1 MVFIISVRGVN
12 PVSTAHSDEARQT
25 SHTMQEKETTSAV
38 LDSEDAEDTGTA
50 EPSATAE
57 DEGDEPKKK
66 KKQSG
71 PMALM
76 FNDTITPPSVGN
88 LIDGPVIA
96 VDKSRVYID
105 LFPFGTGIIYGREF
119 LNAKDI
125 LRKVNLG
132 DNISAKVIEAENED
146 GYIELSLKEARQA
159 LIWGEAEQ
167 AILNK
172 TVFELPVKDANKG
185 GLIFEWQSI
194 QGFLPASQLKSE
206 HYPRVEDGDKDR
218 ILDELKKLIGTKLS
232 VSIIAA
238 APKEGKL
245 IFSEKDPDQKEKEQ
259 LIDKYKVGDIVEG
272 EATGVVEFGIFI
284 KLEENLE
291 GLVHISEIDWGL
303 VEDPNN
309 FVKVGEKVK
318 VKVIDIKDGKVSLS
332 MKALKEN
339 PWDGAAKKYKKGAE
353 VSGVVIKYNKHGA
366 LASIEEG
373 VAGLVHVSEFGTE
386 EKLRN
391 TLELGKSYP
400 FVITLFEPTEQRMTL
415 AYGTKEEV
423 DKREKEKA
431 AAKAKEPS
439 KDAKEEKG
447 S

>member
-1 MVFIISVRGVN
+1 MSEETSSASVQA
-12 PVSTAHSDEARQT
+12 PT
-25 SHTMQEKETTSAV
+25 AV
-38 LDSEDAEDTGTA
+38 LDKPETNIEDTTKK
-50 EPSATAE
+50 PS
-57 DEGDEPKKK
+57 KKD
-66 KKQSG
+66 G
-71 PMALM
+71 PMAHI
-76 FNDTITPPSVGN
+76 FNETVTPPTATTLVE
-88 LIDGPVIA
+88 GPVIA
-96 VDKSRVYID
+96 IDKSRIYID

-132 DNISAKVIEAENED
+132 DNISAKVIEEENED

-167 AILNK
+167 AINNK
-172 TVFELPVKDANKG
+172 TVMELPVKDANKG

-218 ILDELKKLIGTKLS
+218 ILEELKKLIGQKLS

-238 APKEGKL
+238 SPKEGKL
-245 IFSEKDPDQKEKEQ
+245 IFSEKDPDQKEKAE
-259 LIDKYKVGDIVEG
+259 LVDKYHVGDVVEG
-272 EATGVVEFGIFI
+272 EVTGVVEFGIFI
-284 KLEENLE
+284 KLEDNLE

-303 VEDPNN
+303 VDDPHN
-309 FVKVGEKVK
+309 FVTVGEKTP

-332 MKALKEN
+332 IKQMKEN
-339 PWDGAAKKYKKGAE
+339 PWAAASKKFKKGDE

-386 EKLRN
+386 DKLRSE
-391 TLELGKSYP
+391 LELGKSYT
-400 FVITLFEPTEQRMTL
+400 FTITLFEPNEQRMTL
-415 AYGTKEEV
+415 GFGTKEEV
-423 DKREKEKA
+423 EKREKERASSKTD
-431 AAKAKEPS
+431 PS
-439 KDAKEEKG
+439 TSSEQEK
-447 S
+447 SED